1 MFDQLESLDAKF
13 QEIEAQL
20 QDPAIVTDSKKLREL
35 TKLRA
40 ELEPVVAAWA
50 EQRTRLKQL
59 EEAEGIL
66 GDKEMD
72 PELREMAEMEI
83 PDLKKAIEAGEVELK
98 RLLVPK
104 DPKDA
109 RNVILEVR
117 AGTGGEEAA
126 LFAGELF
133 RMYVRFAE
141 RRGFKVSILDESE
154 ADMGGLKEAVAE
166 IEGEGAYS
174 VFRFE
179 SGVHRVQR
187 VPKTE
192 TQGRIHTSAAT
203 VAVMPEAD
211 EVDIQIHDK
220 DLRIDTFCSGGKGGQ
235 SVNTTYSAV
244 RLTHLPTNTVV
255 QCQDERSQ
263 LKNMAKAMTVLRSR
277 LLASPRW
284 APATAARRSAPTTS
298 PRAAS
303 PTTGSTSPST
313 SSTPSWLASW
323 NPFWNPCALPS
334 RRSGSNSSKGRP
346 TLHCGHWQL
355 TIERYPTT
363 SPYSGFAF
371 VEWGTPW
378 RASLSPS

>member
-1 MFDQLESLDAKF
+1 MFDQLEGLDARF
-13 QEIEAQL
+13 QEVEAQL
-20 QDPAIVTDSKKLREL
+20 QDSAIVSDSKKLREL

-40 ELEPVVAAWA
+40 ELEPVVLAWQA
-50 EQRTRLKQL
+50 QRTRLQQL
-59 EEAEGIL
+59 KEAEEIL
-66 GDKEMD
+66 GDKTMEAD
-72 PELREMAEMEI
+72 LREMAELEI
-83 PDLKKAIEAGEVELK
+83 PDLKVAIDAGEVELH

-126 LFAGELF
+126 LFAAELF

-141 RRGFKVSILDESE
+141 RKGFKVSVLDESE

-211 EVDIQIHDK
+211 EVDIEIHQK
-220 DLRIDTFCSGGKGGQ
+220 DLRVDTFCSGGKGGQ

-277 LLASPRW
+277 LYQKAQDE
-284 APATAARRSAPTTS
+284 ADATHSALRKSQVGSGDRSEKIRTYNFPQGRVTDHRVGVTIHQIDS
-298 PRAAS
+298 FMGGMIEPIIEPLRAAFEAER
-303 PTTGSTSPST
+303 
-313 SSTPSWLASW
+313 LQ
-323 NPFWNPCALPS
+323 ALD
-334 RRSGSNSSKGRP
+334 
-346 TLHCGHWQL
+346 
-355 TIERYPTT
+355 
-363 SPYSGFAF
+363 A
-371 VEWGTPW
+371 
-378 RASLSPS
+378 

>member
-1 MFDQLESLDAKF
+1 MLDQLESLDAKF

-20 QDPAIVTDSKKLREL
+20 QDPAVVSDSKRLREL
-35 TKLRA
+35 SKLRA
-40 ELEPVVAAWA
+40 ELEPVVEAWHL
-50 EQRTRLKQL
+50 QRTRIKQL
-59 EEAEGIL
+59 EEAEAIL
-66 GDKEMD
+66 ADKTMD

-83 PDLKKAIEAGEVELK
+83 PELKEAIGTGEAELKK
-98 RLLVPK
+98 LLIPK

-126 LFAGELF
+126 LFAAEVF

-141 RRGFKVSILDESE
+141 RRGLKVAVLNESE
-154 ADMGGLKEAVAE
+154 ADQGGLREVVAE
-166 IEGEGAYS
+166 IEGDGAYS
-174 VFRFE
+174 LFRFE

-192 TQGRIHTSAAT
+192 TQGRIHTSACT

-211 EVDIQIHDK
+211 EVDIVINEK

-277 LLASPRW
+277 LLAKAQEEQDAQEASLRKSQVGSGD
-284 APATAARRSAPTTS
+284 RSEKIRTYNFPQGRVTDHRVNVTIHQIDTFMQGAIEPILE
-298 PRAAS
+298 PLRAAFEAER
-303 PTTGSTSPST
+303 
-313 SSTPSWLASW
+313 LQ
-323 NPFWNPCALPS
+323 
-334 RRSGSNSSKGRP
+334 
-346 TLHCGHWQL
+346 QL
-355 TIERYPTT
+355 E
-363 SPYSGFAF
+363 A
-371 VEWGTPW
+371 
-378 RASLSPS
+378 

>member
-1 MFDQLESLDAKF
+1 MLDQLEALDAKF
-13 QEIEAQL
+13 QEVEAQL
-20 QDPAIVTDSKKLREL
+20 QDPAVVSDSKKLREL

-40 ELEPVVAAWA
+40 ELEPVVEAWA
-50 EQRTRLKQL
+50 KQRSLIKQL
-59 EEAEGIL
+59 EEAETIL
-66 GDKEMD
+66 NDKSMD
-72 PELREMAEMEI
+72 AELREMAEMEI
-83 PDLKKAIEAGEVELK
+83 PDLKASIEAGEGELK
-98 RLLVPK
+98 KLLVPK

-126 LFAGELF
+126 LFAAEIF

-141 RRGFKVSILDESE
+141 RKGYRVSVLDESE
-154 ADMGGLKEAVAE
+154 AGMGGLKEVVAE
-166 IEGEGAYS
+166 IEGDGAYS

-192 TQGRIHTSAAT
+192 AQGRIHTSACT

-211 EVDIQIHDK
+211 EVDITIHEK

-255 QCQDERSQ
+255 SCQDERSQ

-277 LLASPRW
+277 LLEKAQAEADAAASALRKSQVGSGD
-284 APATAARRSAPTTS
+284 RSEKIRTYNFPQNRVTDHRVNVTIHQLDRFMEGEIE
-298 PRAAS
+298 PVLEPLRAAFEAER
-303 PTTGSTSPST
+303 
-313 SSTPSWLASW
+313 LQ
-323 NPFWNPCALPS
+323 AL
-334 RRSGSNSSKGRP
+334 
-346 TLHCGHWQL
+346 
-355 TIERYPTT
+355 E
-363 SPYSGFAF
+363 A
-371 VEWGTPW
+371 
-378 RASLSPS
+378 

>member
-1 MFDQLESLDAKF
+1 MLDQLESLDAKF

-20 QDPAIVTDSKKLREL
+20 QDQAVVSDMKRLREL

-40 ELEPVVAAWA
+40 ELEPVVAAWHLQRNRI
-50 EQRTRLKQL
+50 EQLDQ
-59 EEAEGIL
+59 AEGIL
-66 GDKEMD
+66 ADKTQD

-83 PDLKKAIEAGEVELK
+83 PELK
-98 RLLVPK
+98 AAILEGEAALRQLLIPK

-126 LFAGELF
+126 LFAAEVF

-141 RRGFKVSILDESE
+141 RRGFKVSVLNESE
-154 ADMGGLKEAVAE
+154 ADQGGLREVVAE

-174 VFRFE
+174 LFRFE

-192 TQGRIHTSAAT
+192 TQGRIHTSACT

-211 EVDIQIHDK
+211 EVDITIHDK

-277 LLASPRW
+277 LLEKAQSEQD
-284 APATAARRSAPTTS
+284 AITADLRKNQVGSGDRSEKIRTYNFPQGRVTDHRVNVTIHQLDS
-298 PRAAS
+298 FMQGMIEPVIEPLRAAFEAER
-303 PTTGSTSPST
+303 
-313 SSTPSWLASW
+313 L
-323 NPFWNPCALPS
+323 
-334 RRSGSNSSKGRP
+334 R
-346 TLHCGHWQL
+346 QL
-355 TIERYPTT
+355 E
-363 SPYSGFAF
+363 A
-371 VEWGTPW
+371 
-378 RASLSPS
+378 

>member
-1 MFDQLESLDAKF
+1 MLDQLESLDAKF
-13 QEIEAQL
+13 QEVEAQL
-20 QDPAIVTDSKKLREL
+20 QDPACVSDPKKLREL

-40 ELEPVVAAWA
+40 ELEPVVLVWQA
-50 EQRTRLKQL
+50 QRTRIKQL
-59 EEAEGIL
+59 EEAEAIL

-83 PDLKKAIEAGEVELK
+83 PDLKAAIEEGEKALTK
-98 RLLVPK
+98 LLVPK
-104 DPKDA
+104 DPKDE

-141 RRGFKVSILDESE
+141 KKGFKVSILDENA
-154 ADMGGLKEAVAE
+154 ADMGGLKEVVAE
-166 IEGEGAYS
+166 IQGEGAYS

-211 EVDIQIHDK
+211 EVDIEIHQK

-244 RLTHLPTNTVV
+244 RVTHLPTNTVV

-263 LKNMAKAMTVLRSR
+263 IKNMAKAMTVLRSR
-277 LLASPRW
+277 LLEKAQAEADAESSALRKSQVGSGD
-284 APATAARRSAPTTS
+284 RSEKIRTYNFPQSRVTDHRINLTIHQLDTFMQGQIE
-298 PRAAS
+298 PILEPLRAAFEAERLQQL
-303 PTTGSTSPST
+303 GS
-313 SSTPSWLASW
+313 
-323 NPFWNPCALPS
+323 
-334 RRSGSNSSKGRP
+334 
-346 TLHCGHWQL
+346 
-355 TIERYPTT
+355 
-363 SPYSGFAF
+363 
-371 VEWGTPW
+371 
-378 RASLSPS
+378 

>member
-1 MFDQLESLDAKF
+1 MRDQLEALDAKF
-13 QEIEAQL
+13 QEVEAQL
-20 QDPAIVTDSKKLREL
+20 QDPSVVSDSKKLREL
-35 TKLRA
+35 TRLRA
-40 ELEPVVAAWA
+40 ELEPVVLLWA
-50 EQRTRLKQL
+50 QQRNRLQQL
-59 EEAEGIL
+59 AEAELIL
-66 GDKEMD
+66 NDRSMD
-72 PELREMAEMEI
+72 ADLREMAELEI
-83 PDLKKAIEAGEVELK
+83 PELKAALEAGEAELHK
-98 RLLVPK
+98 LLVPK

-126 LFAGELF
+126 LFAAELF
-133 RMYVRFAE
+133 RMYARFAE
-141 RRGFKVSILDESE
+141 RKGFKVSILDQSE
-154 ADMGGLKEAVAE
+154 ADMGGVKEVIAE

-211 EVDIQIHDK
+211 EVDIEIHQK

-277 LLASPRW
+277 LLEKAQAEADAESS
-284 APATAARRSAPTTS
+284 ALRRSQV
-298 PRAAS
+298 
-303 PTTGSTSPST
+303 GSGDRSEKIRTYNFPQ
-313 SSTPSWLASW
+313 
-323 NPFWNPCALPS
+323 S
-334 RRSGSNSSKGRP
+334 RVTDHRVNVTIHQLDAFMAGQIESVLEPLRSAFEAER
-346 TLHCGHWQL
+346 LQQL
-355 TIERYPTT
+355 
-363 SPYSGFAF
+363 G
-371 VEWGTPW
+371 
-378 RASLSPS
+378 

>member
-1 MFDQLESLDAKF
+1 MLDQLEAVEARF
-13 QEIEAQL
+13 QEVEAQL
-20 QDPAIVTDSKKLREL
+20 QDPSVVSDAKRLREL

-40 ELEPVVAAWA
+40 ELEPVVEAFQA
-50 EQRTRLKQL
+50 QKILLKQL
-59 EEAEGIL
+59 EEAEFIL
-66 GDKEMD
+66 ADKTMD
-72 PELREMAEMEI
+72 VDLRDMAQAEI
-83 PDLKKAIEAGEVELK
+83 PDLKKALAEGEANLR

-104 DPKDA
+104 DPADA

-126 LFAGELF
+126 LFAAELF

-141 RRGFKVSILDESE
+141 RRGFKVTVLDESE
-154 ADMGGLKEAVAE
+154 AEQGGLKEVVAE

-174 VFRFE
+174 LFRFE

-203 VAVMPEAD
+203 VAVMPEAE
-211 EVDIQIHDK
+211 EVDIEIHQK

-263 LKNMAKAMTVLRSR
+263 IKNMAKAMTVLRSR
-277 LLASPRW
+277 LLQKAQEE
-284 APATAARRSAPTTS
+284 ADAAHAALRKSQVGSGDRSEKIRTYNFPQSRVTDHRVNVTIHQLEGFMQGQLESILEPLRSAYEAE
-298 PRAAS
+298 R
-303 PTTGSTSPST
+303 
-313 SSTPSWLASW
+313 LK
-323 NPFWNPCALPS
+323 AL
-334 RRSGSNSSKGRP
+334 
-346 TLHCGHWQL
+346 
-355 TIERYPTT
+355 E
-363 SPYSGFAF
+363 A
-371 VEWGTPW
+371 
-378 RASLSPS
+378 

>member
-1 MFDQLESLDAKF
+1 MRDQLDSIDAKF
-13 QEIEAQL
+13 QEVEAQL
-20 QDPAIVTDSKKLREL
+20 QDPAIVSDSKKLREL

-40 ELEPVVAAWA
+40 ELEPVVLAWQA
-50 EQRTRLKQL
+50 QRTRLKQL
-59 EEAEGIL
+59 DEAESIL
-66 GDKEMD
+66 ADKTMD
-72 PELREMAEMEI
+72 ADLREMAELEI
-83 PDLKKAIEAGEVELK
+83 PDLKITLAAGEEELQK
-98 RLLVPK
+98 LLVPK

-126 LFAGELF
+126 LFAAELF

-141 RRGFKVSILDESE
+141 RKGFKVSVLDESE
-154 ADMGGLKEAVAE
+154 ADMGGLREVVAE

-211 EVDIQIHDK
+211 EVEIQIEQK

-277 LLASPRW
+277 LFDKAQAEVDAEASALRKSQVGSGD
-284 APATAARRSAPTTS
+284 RSEKIRTYNFPQSRVTDHRVNVTIHQLDTFMQGQIE
-298 PRAAS
+298 PILEPLRAAHEAER
-303 PTTGSTSPST
+303 
-313 SSTPSWLASW
+313 L
-323 NPFWNPCALPS
+323 
-334 RRSGSNSSKGRP
+334 K
-346 TLHCGHWQL
+346 QL
-355 TIERYPTT
+355 
-363 SPYSGFAF
+363 G
-371 VEWGTPW
+371 
-378 RASLSPS
+378 

>member
-20 QDPAIVTDSKKLREL
+20 QDPAIVSDSKKLREL

-40 ELEPVVAAWA
+40 ELEPVVLAWA

-66 GDKEMD
+66 GDKDMD

-83 PDLKKAIEAGEVELK
+83 PDLKKGIEAGEAELK

-133 RMYVRFAE
+133 RMYIRFAE
-141 RRGFKVSILDESE
+141 RKGFKVSVLDESE

-166 IEGEGAYS
+166 IEGDGAYS

-211 EVDIQIHDK
+211 EVDIQIHEK

-277 LLASPRW
+277 LLEKAQAEVDAVSSALRKSQVGSGD
-284 APATAARRSAPTTS
+284 RSEKIRTYNFPQSRITDHRINLTIHQLDAFMAGQLEPVLE
-298 PRAAS
+298 PLRAAFEAER
-303 PTTGSTSPST
+303 
-313 SSTPSWLASW
+313 LQ
-323 NPFWNPCALPS
+323 
-334 RRSGSNSSKGRP
+334 
-346 TLHCGHWQL
+346 QL
-355 TIERYPTT
+355 Q
-363 SPYSGFAF
+363 G
-371 VEWGTPW
+371 
-378 RASLSPS
+378 

>member
-1 MFDQLESLDAKF
+1 MLDQLEAVDARF
-13 QEIEAQL
+13 QEVEAQL
-20 QDPAIVTDSKKLREL
+20 QDPAIVSDPKRLREL
-35 TKLRA
+35 TRLRA
-40 ELEPVVAAWA
+40 ELEPVVKAWS

-59 EEAEGIL
+59 EEAELIL
-66 GDKEMD
+66 ADKSLD
-72 PELREMAEMEI
+72 ADLREMAELEI
-83 PDLKKAIEAGEVELK
+83 PDLKAAIGAGEAELK

-126 LFAGELF
+126 LFAAELF

-141 RRGFKVSILDESE
+141 RRGFRVSVLDQSE
-154 ADMGGLKEAVAE
+154 ADMGGLKEVIAE
-166 IEGEGAYS
+166 IEGGGAYS

-203 VAVMPEAD
+203 VAVMPEAE
-211 EVDIQIHDK
+211 EVDIQIHEK

-263 LKNMAKAMTVLRSR
+263 IKNMAKAMTVLRSR
-277 LLASPRW
+277 LLEKAQAEADAESS
-284 APATAARRSAPTTS
+284 ALRRSQVGSGDRSEKIRTYNFPQSRVTDHRINVTIHQLDAFMQGQIEPILE
-298 PRAAS
+298 PLRAAYEAER
-303 PTTGSTSPST
+303 
-313 SSTPSWLASW
+313 LQ
-323 NPFWNPCALPS
+323 
-334 RRSGSNSSKGRP
+334 
-346 TLHCGHWQL
+346 QL
-355 TIERYPTT
+355 E
-363 SPYSGFAF
+363 A
-371 VEWGTPW
+371 
-378 RASLSPS
+378 